1 MKLKI
6 VSSKTDT
13 KATESLRRLKLHA
26 KNRGD
31 LQSAV
36 VSAGYYAKKHNETMY
51 VYAGDSYGHSIWRVS
66 YKESDYLNRINNSGR
81 ALLSVTPDLVITRYE
96 VQ

>member
-6 VSSKTDT
+6 VSSAIDP
-13 KATESLRRLKLHA
+13 KATASLRRLKLYA

-51 VYAGDSYGHSIWRVS
+51 VYAGDSYGHSVWRVA
-66 YKESDYLNRINNSGR
+66 YKESDYLNNINNSGR
-81 ALLSVTPDLVITRYE
+81 ALLSVTPDLTVTRYE